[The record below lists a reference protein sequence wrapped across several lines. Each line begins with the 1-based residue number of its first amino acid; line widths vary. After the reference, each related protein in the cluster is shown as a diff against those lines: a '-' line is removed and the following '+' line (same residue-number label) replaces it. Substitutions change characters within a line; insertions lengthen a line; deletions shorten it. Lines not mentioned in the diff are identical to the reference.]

1 MFEFEHEK
9 KIVVHVGI
17 YFNFEIVISF
27 YFPNQMSKNG
37 PKYKF
42 TFCLFIV
49 FPKNEIKKPNFKTT

>member
-1 MFEFEHEK
+1 MFEFEQEK

-49 FPKNEIKKPNFKTT
+49 FKIFFFISCFQKMK